1 MKKIFATLM
10 VLVMLTVGSVTVM
23 AAKAEPVAADSQEQV
38 NDTTTSDSTE
48 VVAPVETPETA
59 PAEEAPAEETGLKA
73 LHQTLKEK
81 FIEGGAGFM
90 AATLLCLVFGLALCI
105 ERIIYLSLS
114 KTNTKALLAK
124 VEAAL
129 KEGGIEAA
137 LEVCRNTRGPVA
149 SIFYQGLSRY
159 SEGIEVVEKTVSS
172 YGGVQLGLLEKNLSW
187 ISLFISIAPSLGFL
201 GTIIGMIQA
210 FDKIQQVGDISA
222 TVVAGGIKVAL
233 LTTLLG
239 LIIAIILQVFYNY
252 ILSLIE
258 GLVNEMEDSSIS
270 LLDLVVEYDAAQK
283 K

>member
-1 MKKIFATLM
+1 MKKVFAT
-10 VLVMLTVGSVTVM
+10 VMVM
-23 AAKAEPVAADSQEQV
+23 AMLGFGSIAVMAQEAAAQAPEATEQV
-38 NDTTTSDSTE
+38 SE
-48 VVAPVETPETA
+48 AV
-59 PAEEAPAEETGLKA
+59 EAPAEEEAVEAENGGVVA
-73 LHQTLKEK
+73 LHKTLKTK

-114 KTNTKALLAK
+114 KTNTKALLANI
-124 VEAAL
+124 EAAL
-129 KEGGIEAA
+129 KEGGLEKA
-137 LEVCRNTRGPVA
+137 LDVCRNTRGPVA

-159 SEGIEVVEKTVSS
+159 DEGIEVVEKTVSS

-187 ISLFISIAPSLGFL
+187 ITLFISIAPSLGFL
-201 GTIIGMIQA
+201 GTIIGMIAA

-239 LIIAIILQVFYNY
+239 LIIAIVLQLFYNY
-252 ILSLIE
+252 ILSVIE

-270 LLDLVVEYDAAQK
+270 LLDIVVEFDAAQK
-283 K
+283 KKK